1 MKLEQIPGDTKVTSI
16 GMPRYYQG
24 SNDKAVL
31 LLHGFTGVANEMQ
44 YLAERLNEAGFTVA
58 VPRLPGHG
66 TTGKDF
72 MLTNRRD
79 WMRRAVDAYLEL
91 QSKYEKVY
99 VVGLSMGGL
108 LTLLLAAQFPV
119 KRIALAAPALLINNK
134 LIYLSPILRFFLRKH
149 YVGHEEKSEDPEYQY
164 LSDEYWS
171 YRYGNQVYHLFRL
184 QLAARRALSKVQV
197 PALTLVSHNDH
208 TVPVRVAELIEQRIA
223 SPNTKRVELSTNS
236 HIIVNDSEKERAAD
250 EIVAWFSAE

>member
-24 SNDKAVL
+24 NSNKAALV
-31 LLHGFTGVANEMQ
+31 LHGFTGVAYEMQ

-72 MLTNRRD
+72 MLTDRRD
-79 WMRRAVDAYLEL
+79 WMRRAVDSYLEL

-119 KRIALAAPALLINNK
+119 ERIALAAPALLINNK